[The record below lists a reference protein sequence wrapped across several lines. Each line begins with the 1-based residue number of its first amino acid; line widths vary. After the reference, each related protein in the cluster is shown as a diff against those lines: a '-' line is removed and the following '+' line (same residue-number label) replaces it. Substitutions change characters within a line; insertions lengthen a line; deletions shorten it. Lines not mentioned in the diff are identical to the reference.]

1 MLRVEQ
7 IATLILQEISF
18 HVPKGSCVAIVG
30 PSGSGKT
37 TLLNAIAGGAL
48 DRGAI
53 YLDGQR
59 IDGLPAW
66 QRPCRYLNQRLYLFP
81 YLTVRGNLALA
92 QYAAALPRDKKQQ
105 MALLDEM
112 GIAHLAQRYP
122 RQISGGEQQRV
133 ALARAMISRPRLLL
147 LDEPFSSL
155 DRETRSRLWEV
166 VRMLRRQAVTIV
178 MVTHDPEEAEA
189 LADKQLM
196 LYNGRLVAEVK

>member
-7 IATLILQEISF
+7 IATQILQEISF
-18 HVPKGSCVAIVG
+18 HVWKGGCAAIVG

-48 DRGAI
+48 DQGSI

-59 IDGLPAW
+59 IDGLSPW

-92 QYAAALPRDKKQQ
+92 QYAAGLPRDKKQQ
-105 MALLDEM
+105 IALLEDM

-122 RQISGGEQQRV
+122 QQISGGEQQRV
-133 ALARAMISRPRLLL
+133 ALARAMISHPRLLL

-196 LYNGRLVAEVK
+196 LRNGRLVAEVK

>member
-1 MLRVEQ
+1 
-7 IATLILQEISF
+7 
-18 HVPKGSCVAIVG
+18 
-30 PSGSGKT
+30 
-37 TLLNAIAGGAL
+37 
-48 DRGAI
+48 
-53 YLDGQR
+53 
-59 IDGLPAW
+59 
-66 QRPCRYLNQRLYLFP
+66 
-81 YLTVRGNLALA
+81 
-92 QYAAALPRDKKQQ
+92 